1 MFKFDSVHGRY
12 KGTVE
17 SKDGKLYIQGKP
29 IHVFNEKNPDE
40 IKWGSVGAEYIVE
53 STVCEIYAFIDMIL
67 THKLGRLH
75 TQRTVGTFSNKVVIA
90 FTF

>member
-17 SKDGKLYIQGKP
+17 SKDGLLYIQGKP
-29 IHVFNEKNPDE
+29 IHVFNEKNPDQ

-53 STVCEIYAFIDMIL
+53 STVCDFSMFIDLNL
-67 THKLGRLH
+67 THQLGRFY
-75 TQRTVGTFSNKVVIA
+75 TQRAVRAI
-90 FTF
+90 